1 MSWTSLIRKISLPV
15 ALLLGLT
22 VIIQL
27 IISTLL
33 INSTTEQLR
42 NTIEPALSSAAQDKM
57 ETFASAEQ
65 LRIEK
70 LFTSNVL
77 AAAGYARDISFLR
90 DQFRSLYISSDDV
103 RHIINQY
110 IAGALQNNP
119 EVLGIYAVFL
129 PKALDGADEEHKGED
144 DLASNDAG
152 RFAVYWA
159 HNAKGETVQEVLTEQ
174 MISDTTPSSSGQ
186 PYNSWYSCPIERKV
200 PCIIDPY
207 TDEVNGKKTLM
218 TSVAVPVYFSDRLVG
233 VIGIDL
239 PLSQMQASAEA
250 FGHKLADGL
259 GRVMLISASDTLV
272 ADSQNKGSVGQS
284 VTDLLPDNVQLNQ
297 PLTQK
302 NDERYTLIRHL
313 NLNKLAT
320 WKLYIDVPAS
330 HVLQQVDA
338 VISVLK
344 EGQKNQTAGVV
355 IAGLLIVIFGSLIV
369 IWLAIRIT
377 QPLRQVTGAL
387 QQISSGEGD
396 LTQRIRVQSQDEVG
410 VLAGHFNQFISQ
422 LADMIQRMADS
433 IKESLSKSEQ
443 ATKLAFK
450 TNHDVE
456 QQQQQ
461 IVMVATAS
469 EEMSQSS
476 VDVAKN
482 AAHAADASH
491 RAEQASLSGRQAIKT
506 TTCNIEALAQQMQ
519 VSMSRVEGLAADSDN
534 ISEVLLVIRSVAEQT
549 NLLALNAA
557 IEAARAG
564 EQGRG
569 FAVVADEVRALAA
582 RTATSVSEIETV
594 INNLQKATSAVVH
607 SIQESSSL
615 ARDSAVQVLD
625 ASNMFD
631 TIGSA
636 VEEITQRSTQIATAA
651 EEQSMVAGDI
661 SQTLQNIRSVADEVT
676 DLAKESAKLSDQ
688 MTNMGRAQNDLISRF
703 KF

>member
-1 MSWTSLIRKISLPV
+1 MRWTSLIRKISLPV
-15 ALLLGLT
+15 AFLLGLT

-42 NTIEPALSSAAQDKM
+42 NTIEPELSRAAQDKM
-57 ETFASAEQ
+57 ETVASAEQ

-70 LFTSNVL
+70 LFASNAL
-77 AAAGYARDISFLR
+77 AAAGYARDIAFLR

-129 PKALDGADEEHKGED
+129 PKALDGADDEHKGED

-159 HNAKGETVQEVLTEQ
+159 HNAKGEAIQVILTEQ

-186 PYNSWYSCPIERKV
+186 PYNSWYSCPIERQG

-207 TDEVNGKKTLM
+207 TDEVDGKKTLM
-218 TSVAVPVYFSDRLVG
+218 TSVAVPIYFADRLVG

-239 PLSQMQASAEA
+239 PMSQMQASAEA
-250 FGHKLADGL
+250 FGRKLADGQ
-259 GRVMLISASDTLV
+259 GRVMLISASNTLV
-272 ADSQNKGSVGQS
+272 ADSQNKGTAGEK
-284 VTDLLPDNVQLNQ
+284 VTDLLPPDVQLNQ
-297 PLTQK
+297 PVTQQ

-330 HVLQQVDA
+330 HVLQRVDS
-338 VISVLK
+338 VISVLQQ
-344 EGQKNQTAGVV
+344 GQSKQTTGVI
-355 IAGLLIVIFGSLIV
+355 IAGLLIVLFGSLIV

-377 QPLRQVTGAL
+377 RPLRQVTNAL
-387 QQISSGEGD
+387 EQISSGEGD
-396 LTQRIRVQSQDEVG
+396 LTQRIAVQSQDEVG
-410 VLAGHFNQFISQ
+410 VLSGHFNLFVAQ
-422 LADMIQRMADS
+422 LAEMIQSMAYS
-433 IKESLSKSEQ
+433 IKEALAKSEQ

-491 RAEQASLSGRQAIKT
+491 RAELASLSGRQSIQT
-506 TTCNIEALAQQMQ
+506 TTRNIEALAQQMQ
-519 VSMSRVEGLAADSDN
+519 VSMTQVEGLAADSEN
-534 ISEVLLVIRSVAEQT
+534 IAEVLLVIRSVAEQT

-564 EQGRG
+564 DQGRG

-582 RTATSVSEIETV
+582 RTAMSVSEIETV
-594 INNLQKATSAVVH
+594 INNLQRATSSVVS

-615 ARDSAVQVLD
+615 AKDSAVQVLD

-636 VEEITQRSTQIATAA
+636 VEEINHRSTQIATAA

-661 SQTLQNIRSVADEVT
+661 SQTLQTIRTVADEVT
-676 DLAKESAKLSDQ
+676 GLAKDSARLSDEI
-688 MTNMGRAQNDLISRF
+688 TSMGRAQNDLISRF

>member
-1 MSWTSLIRKISLPV
+1 MSWTSLVRKISLPV

-57 ETFASAEQ
+57 ETFATAEE
-65 LRIEK
+65 LRIENT
-70 LFTSNVL
+70 FTSNAL
-77 AAAGYARDISFLR
+77 AAAGYARDIAFLR
-90 DQFRSLYISSDDV
+90 TQFRSLYIPSDDV

-110 IAGALQNNP
+110 IAGTLQNNP
-119 EVLGIYAVFL
+119 DVLGVYAVFL
-129 PKALDGADEEHKGED
+129 PKALDGADNEHKGET

-159 HNAKGETVQEVLTEQ
+159 HNAKGEAVQEILTEQ

-186 PYNSWYSCPIERKV
+186 PYNSWYSCPIERKG

-207 TDEVNGKKTLM
+207 TDEVDGEKTLM
-218 TSVAVPVYFSDRLVG
+218 TSIAVPIYFSDRLVG

-239 PLSQMQASAEA
+239 PLSQMQASAQA
-250 FGHKLADGL
+250 FGRKLADGQ

-272 ADSQNKGSVGQS
+272 ADSQNKGTAGEK
-284 VTDLLPDNVQLNQ
+284 VTDLLPRDVQLSQ
-297 PLTQK
+297 PVTQQ

-330 HVLQQVDA
+330 HVLQQVDS

-344 EGQKNQTAGVV
+344 QGQNQQTTGVV
-355 IAGLLIVIFGSLIV
+355 IAGLLIVLFGSLIV

-377 QPLRQVTGAL
+377 RPLRQVTDAL
-387 QQISSGEGD
+387 EQISSGEGD
-396 LTQRIRVQSQDEVG
+396 LTQRITVQSQDEVG
-410 VLAGHFNQFISQ
+410 VLSGHFNLFVAQ
-422 LADMIQRMADS
+422 LAEMIQSMAYS
-433 IKESLSKSEQ
+433 IKEALAKSEQ

-506 TTCNIEALAQQMQ
+506 TTHNIEALAQQMQ
-519 VSMSRVEGLAADSDN
+519 VSMAQVEGLATDSEN
-534 ISEVLLVIRSVAEQT
+534 IAEVLLVIRSVAEQT

-564 EQGRG
+564 DQGRG

-594 INNLQKATSAVVH
+594 INNLQKATSSVVS

-615 ARDSAVQVLD
+615 AKDSAVQVLD

-636 VEEITQRSTQIATAA
+636 VEEITHRSTQIATAA

-661 SQTLQNIRSVADEVT
+661 SQTLQTIRTVADEVT
-676 DLAKESAKLSDQ
+676 ELAKDSARLSDE
-688 MTNMGRAQNDLISRF
+688 MTSMGRAQNDLISRF
-703 KF
+703 KV

>member
-1 MSWTSLIRKISLPV
+1 MSWTSLVRKISLPV

-57 ETFASAEQ
+57 ETFATAEE
-65 LRIEK
+65 LRLEK
-70 LFTSNVL
+70 LFTSNAL
-77 AAAGYARDISFLR
+77 TASGYARDIAFLR
-90 DQFRSLYISSDDV
+90 TQFRSLYIPSDDV

-110 IAGALQNNP
+110 IAGMLQNNP
-119 EVLGIYAVFL
+119 DVLGVYAVFL
-129 PKALDGADEEHKGED
+129 PKALDGADNEHKGEV
-144 DLASNDAG
+144 DLASNETG

-159 HNAKGETVQEVLTEQ
+159 HNAKGEAVQEILTEQ
-174 MISDTTPSSSGQ
+174 AISDTTPNSSGQ
-186 PYNSWYSCPIERKV
+186 PYNSWYSCPIERKG

-207 TDEVNGKKTLM
+207 TDEVDGKKTLM
-218 TSVAVPVYFSDRLVG
+218 TSIAVPIYFSDRLVG

-250 FGHKLADGL
+250 FGRKLADGQ

-272 ADSQNKGSVGQS
+272 ADSQNKGIAGEK
-284 VTDLLPDNVQLNQ
+284 VTDLLPRGVQLSQ
-297 PLTQK
+297 PVTQQ

-330 HVLQQVDA
+330 HVLQQVDS

-344 EGQKNQTAGVV
+344 QGQNRQTTGVV
-355 IAGLLIVIFGSLIV
+355 IAGLLIVLFGSLIV

-377 QPLRQVTGAL
+377 RPLRQVTDAL
-387 QQISSGEGD
+387 AQISSGEGD
-396 LTQRIRVQSQDEVG
+396 LTQRIAVQSQDEVG
-410 VLAGHFNQFISQ
+410 VLSGHFNLFVAQ
-422 LADMIQRMADS
+422 LAEMIQSMAYS
-433 IKESLSKSEQ
+433 IKEALAKSEQ
-443 ATKLAFK
+443 ATTLAFK

-506 TTCNIEALAQQMQ
+506 TTQNIEVLAQQMQ
-519 VSMSRVEGLAADSDN
+519 VSMAQVEGLASDSEN
-534 ISEVLLVIRSVAEQT
+534 IAEVLLVIRSVAEQT

-564 EQGRG
+564 DQGRG

-594 INNLQKATSAVVH
+594 INNLQKATSSVVS

-615 ARDSAVQVLD
+615 AKDSAVQVLD

-636 VEEITQRSTQIATAA
+636 VEEITHRSTQIATAA

-661 SQTLQNIRSVADEVT
+661 SQTLQTIRTVADEVT
-676 DLAKESAKLSDQ
+676 DLAKDSARLSDE
-688 MTNMGRAQNDLISRF
+688 MTTMGRAQNDLISRF